1 MNVHERAWTCRN
13 SKAIGQKCEK
23 PWENQGFAAERTGT
37 ELFDVF
43 PMFLKQ
49 FERYLKRSTLAP
61 VLS

>member
-1 MNVHERAWTCRN
+1 MRKTL
-13 SKAIGQKCEK
+13 GK
-23 PWENQGFAAERTGT
+23 PWFCSMGFKKLTERTET

-61 VLS
+61 VLSY